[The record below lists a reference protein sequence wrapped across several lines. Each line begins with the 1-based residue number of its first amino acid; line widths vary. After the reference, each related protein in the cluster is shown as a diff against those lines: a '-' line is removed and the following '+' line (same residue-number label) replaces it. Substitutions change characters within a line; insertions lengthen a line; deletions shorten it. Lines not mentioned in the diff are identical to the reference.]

1 MKTFLSDVYEPN
13 GIAIDWIN
21 KNIYYTDAQYGAIFM
36 TNKNGKYRKRILS
49 GLAAPRYLAID
60 PLQGALFWTDAVDG
74 TVNMASSNGPT
85 QVHSNPDLQKPYLVL
100 NDKHRKGSKD
110 QNASVQGKN
119 NFRHRLDR
127 AVLAVRRSLITGA
140 FGQINFALTR
150 TRSPLVVTK
159 EKSIGL
165 MVTRRLLKQWII

>member
-1 MKTFLSDVYEPN
+1 MNTLKGIYRVSLEQGTSQGRRMDRIISDVYEPN

-100 NDKHRKGSKD
+100 NDKHRGVWPNQLCLDPHQVTSSGYKGKIYWID
-110 QNASVQGKN
+110 GYKKTIETMDY
-119 NFRHRLDR
+119 L
-127 AVLAVRRSLITGA
+127 GW
-140 FGQINFALTR
+140 
-150 TRSPLVVTK
+150 
-159 EKSIGL
+159 GL
-165 MVTRRLLKQWII
+165 N